1 MSVASTTYATSA
13 LPKRALLI
21 GINYPRIP
29 SAKLQGCIAD
39 VISIRGM
46 LIDAYGYSADNIT
59 VLRDDDI
66 TKLPTRQSILNALNT
81 LAIQS
86 AACSEIWVH
95 YSGHGTQIA
104 DKNGDETDGKDETL
118 VPCDFQTTG
127 FISDDALFDIFKLFK
142 CRVLFFSD
150 SCHSGSIVDL
160 QHSINYVNGTFTKS
174 VTSKNTMANPN
185 VIVMSGCRD
194 AQTSADIYSSVD
206 AQYCGAFTN
215 SLITMLRKNNHTVD
229 IMKVYGDV
237 CAYLINNGYSQ
248 IPVLSSSS
256 SNAAYSFVRAG
267 SPMIVQVP
275 STAAAAVAPVAT
287 PVRPA
292 TTVASAPVATPVRP
306 PTTVAPVRPPT
317 TVAPVRPPT
326 TAPVKISM
334 TSLIAVSSGGTVYS
348 TKLPT
353 KKTVTG
359 TRVSISGNM
368 SDVIKSTVR
377 A

>member
-21 GINYPRIP
+21 GINYAQNP
-29 SAKLQGCIAD
+29 SAKLQGCID
-39 VISIRGM
+39 DIISIRGV
-46 LIDAYGYSADNIT
+46 LIDAYGYSPDNIA

-66 TKLPTRQSILNALNT
+66 TKMPTRQSILNALNT

-95 YSGHGTQIA
+95 YSGHGTQIP
-104 DKNGDETDGKDETL
+104 DKNSDETDGQDEAL
-118 VPCDFQTTG
+118 VPCDFTTAG

-174 VTSKNTMANPN
+174 VTSKKTIANPN

-194 AQTSADIYSSVD
+194 VQTSADTYSSVD

-215 SLITMLRKNNHTVD
+215 SLITMLRKNNHTAE
-229 IMKVYGDV
+229 IMKIYGDV

-248 IPVLSSSS
+248 IPVLSSSA
-256 SNAAYSFVRAG
+256 SNPAYSFVRAG
-267 SPMIVQVP
+267 SPIIVQVP
-275 STAAAAVAPVAT
+275 STSSAAVAPVAT
-287 PVRPA
+287 PVKPN
-292 TTVASAPVATPVRP
+292 TTVAAAAKP
-306 PTTVAPVRPPT
+306 PTTV
-317 TVAPVRPPT
+317 
-326 TAPVKISM
+326 APVKISM
-334 TSLIAVSSGGTVYS
+334 TSLVAFAYGATVYS
-348 TKLPT
+348 TKPPT
-353 KKTVTG
+353 KKAVTG
-359 TRVSISGNM
+359 RRVSISGNM
-368 SDVIKSTVR
+368 SDVIKSTAR